1 MALECP
7 LALARVPVP
16 DLDGGVDRGRREYG
30 VQRVERN
37 RIYLVAMA
45 HEGVFRR
52 RRRDP
57 FFIDAFRA
65 VRRDGAGIRELLVRL
80 REARL
85 EVHHLEPPRAH
96 LAWKIGV
103 RRDRAYLSLHP
114 DDARPLLYQQAARR
128 GRGIWRK
135 VSLALKVRQQAW
147 IGHIAVVGHTTSGAS
162 ALSSLYVFVKPA
174 LYR

>member
-1 MALECP
+1 MALERP

-16 DLDGGVDRGRREYG
+16 NLDSGVDRRGREHR
-30 VQRVERN
+30 VQRVECN

-65 VRRDGAGIRELLVRL
+65 VRRDGAGVRELLVRL

-85 EVHHLEPPRAH
+85 EVHHLEPQPAH
-96 LAWKIGV
+96 LAWKIGA
-103 RRDRAYLSLHP
+103 RRDRACLSLHP
-114 DDARPLLYQQAARR
+114 DDACPLLHQQAARR
-128 GRGIWRK
+128 GRGIWRE
-135 VSLALKVRQQAW
+135 VSLALKGRQQAW
-147 IGHIAVVGHTTSGAS
+147 IGHIAIVGVP
-162 ALSSLYVFVKPA
+162 LLVLPP
-174 LYR
+174 